1 MKKHLL
7 TFLSLFLLMA
17 FDFGNLAHAQ
27 TDGLSFSMENQP
39 LSAYISHIEQT
50 TDYVFVF
57 NKEVDTSVR
66 ITLSVKGEEPIE
78 TVLRKLL
85 EKTDIEYSVK
95 GKQIS
100 LKKKPAAKPVAG
112 KHTVTGIVTESG
124 SDEPLIGVGVM
135 VKGTSMGASTDA
147 DGAYSIEVEQNATL
161 IFSYVGF
168 RDSEVLVGDL
178 AILNVKMEPDNEIMS
193 SVVVGAGVQKRISV
207 TGSITSMEGD
217 KLRAPSSSLT
227 NNLAGQ
233 LAGVIS
239 VTTSGEPGST
249 SSFYIRGINT
259 FGGRS
264 TPLIM
269 LDGVEISSADLN
281 NIPSETIESFSILKD
296 ASATAIYGA
305 RGANGVMLITTKTG
319 TENTK
324 AKINVTYE
332 HSFLQPVNVVEYTD
346 GVTFMETYNYA
357 QKMRSSNPN
366 PKFSDIKIAGTRDGV
381 NEYVYPDVDWY
392 SLMLKKFTMNE
403 RANINIQG
411 GGSHVTYYMSLQVN
425 HDSGMLNVPKN
436 YSLDN
441 NHNQMRYIFQNNLQY
456 KVTPSTTLGL
466 RMNAQISNLKSPNTS
481 TDEIFKQV
489 YNNNPVLYP
498 AVFPDDGSGI
508 MKFGSDFINSGSYYT
523 NPYANMLNSFKEVN
537 ESKLNV
543 SLNFD
548 QKLDFITQGLSVTA
562 LVNFNSWSNA
572 SYTRSLTPYLY
583 RVVPGSYNVVADRYV
598 LDLLREGETYIN
610 QSAVSKTSDNLFYFD
625 ARLNYN
631 RRFGK
636 HSVTGMLM
644 YMMRQYRYSVLPSRN
659 QGFSGRATYDY
670 DNRYL
675 AEVNFGYNGT
685 ERLGKGER
693 FEFFP
698 AISLGWVLSN
708 EKFWTPLK
716 NVVSHMKLRAS
727 YGLVG
732 SDETGG
738 SGAPYYMYMYSVNL
752 GGGPYFQSGQQ
763 GNSSYSFQGPV
774 ITGYPVE
781 NPSWERSRQFD
792 VGMDLHLFKDLQIV
806 FDYFDY
812 RRERILIERA
822 SFPEIMGYMGVK
834 PWANL
839 GKVNNRG
846 VEFSVN
852 YRKEIIPDLTIDFR
866 GNFTYTVNKLVY
878 KDEPEYEYSWQTETG
893 KPLNAVYGFL
903 CDGFFEDEED
913 INRHAD
919 QSFFG
924 SKVMPGDLKYRDIN
938 GDGSITSEDK
948 VMLSPFGSNPRIQ
961 YGFGLSLTW
970 KDLDVSVFFNG
981 SAMRKIMLNPSSV
994 QPFNQS
1000 WTADRNLMQ
1009 WIANGY
1015 WKEGSDNSS
1024 AVWPRLGTAQ
1034 AQQENNLAT
1043 SSFWM
1048 RNGDFLRFKTIEI
1061 GYRFPHC
1068 RVYFSGDNIAVWSK
1082 FKYWDPEL
1090 NFSTYPLSRTFN
1102 IGVQV
1107 NF

>member
-1 MKKHLL
+1 MKKLL
-7 TFLSLFLLMA
+7 LAILSMFLLMA
-17 FDFGNLAHAQ
+17 INPGNSAQAQ
-27 TDGLSFSMENQP
+27 TTGLSFSMENQP
-39 LSAYISHIEQT
+39 LSAYISHIEET
-50 TDYVFVF
+50 TDYVFFF
-57 NKEVDTSVR
+57 NKEVDTNTR
-66 ITLSVKGEEPIE
+66 ISLSVNGETIDS
-78 TVLRKLL
+78 VLRKLF
-85 EKTDIEYSVK
+85 EKTDIEYSIK
-95 GKQIS
+95 GNQIS
-100 LKKKPAAKPVAG
+100 LKKKQASKPVSG
-112 KHTVTGIVTESG
+112 KHTVSGIVTDSG
-124 SDEPLIGVGVM
+124 SDETLIGVGIM
-135 VKGTSMGASTDA
+135 IKGTTQGTITDEA
-147 DGAYSIEVEQNATL
+147 GAYSIEVDQNATL
-161 IFSYVGF
+161 VFSYVGF

-207 TGSITSMEGD
+207 TGSITSMVGD
-217 KLRAPSSSLT
+217 KLKAPSSSLT

-269 LDGVEISSADLN
+269 LDGVEISAADLN

-357 QKMRSSNPN
+357 QRMRSSNPT
-366 PKFSDIKIAGTRDGV
+366 PKYSDIKIAGTRDGI

-411 GGSHVTYYMSLQVN
+411 GGSHVTYYMSLQLN
-425 HDSGMLNVPKN
+425 HDSGVLNVPKN

-481 TDEIFKQV
+481 TDDIFKQV

-498 AVFPDDGSGI
+498 AIFPDDGSGFI
-508 MKFGSDFINSGSYYT
+508 KFGSDYISSGSYYT

-562 LVNFNSWSNA
+562 LVNFNAWSSS

-583 RVVPGSYNVVADRYV
+583 RVVPGSYNIVADRYA
-598 LDLLREGETYIN
+598 LELLREGETYIN
-610 QSAVSKTSDNLFYFD
+610 QSDASRTSDNLFYFD

-636 HSVTGMLM
+636 HTVTGMLM

-685 ERLGKGER
+685 ERLAKGER

-698 AISLGWVLSN
+698 AVSLGWVISN

-716 NVVSHMKLRAS
+716 NVISHLKLRAS

-738 SGAPYYMYMYSVNL
+738 SGAPYYMYMYAVNL
-752 GGGPYFQSGQQ
+752 YGGRYFQSGQQ
-763 GNSSYSFQGPV
+763 SNYSYSYQGPV
-774 ITGYPVE
+774 ITNYPVE
-781 NPSWERSRQFD
+781 NPSWERSKQFD
-792 VGMDLHLFKDLQIV
+792 VGLDLHLFNDLQIV
-806 FDYFDY
+806 LDYFDY
-812 RRERILIERA
+812 NRERILIERA
-822 SFPEIMGYMGVK
+822 SFPDIMGYMGVK

-839 GKVNNRG
+839 GKVRNRG

-852 YRKEIIPDLTIDFR
+852 YKKEIIPELTIDLR
-866 GNFTYTVNKLVY
+866 GNFTYTANQLVY

-893 KPLNAVYGFL
+893 KPLNALYGYI

-919 QSFFG
+919 QTFFG

-938 GDGSITSEDK
+938 GDGSITSEDR
-948 VMLSPFGSNPRIQ
+948 VMLSPYGTNPRIQ
-961 YGFGLSLTW
+961 YGFGVSLTW
-970 KDLDVSVFFNG
+970 KKFDLSVFFNG
-981 SAMRKIMLNPSSV
+981 SGNRKIMLNPSSL

-1009 WIANGY
+1009 WIADGY
-1015 WKEGSDNSS
+1015 WKAGADNSS
-1024 AVWPRLGTAQ
+1024 AVWPRLATAQ
-1034 AQQENNLAT
+1034 AQQENNLVA
-1043 SSFWM
+1043 SSFWIK
-1048 RNGDFLRFKTIEI
+1048 NGSFLRFKTLEV
-1061 GYRFPHC
+1061 GYSFPHC
-1068 RVYFSGDNIAVWSK
+1068 RVYFSGDNLAVWSA

-1090 NFSTYPLSRTFN
+1090 SFNTYPLSRTFN